1 MSGRGGRALRLA
13 LVALA
18 AAGTACAHHPE
29 GAHGG
34 RSVRGVEADSVTSGL
49 WRMDESVGTRVA
61 DAGPFRLDGIAGVD
75 TRTDFGRVGRA
86 RTFTASVNSFVL
98 VPHSSVLEAGGAFTI
113 EAWID
118 PGALGSYEDTPIAA
132 RWTPEALQTSWM
144 LSLVGHNSPPPTQP
158 GPGDHLGLIQFGSAG
173 KLMFA
178 FAPVEAGPLR
188 AFFSNQTIDLDRWT
202 HVAVTYDGQVVRFY
216 LNGELDAQYASPGA
230 VRTSDAPLII
240 GNYLDPRW
248 LSAFSGD
255 LKVDPS
261 VDQNPYYAFVG
272 LIDDL
277 RISSVA
283 RRDFPYAR
291 L

>member
-1 MSGRGGRALRLA
+1 MSLRRAPVRLA

-18 AAGTACAHHPE
+18 AAWTACAHNPQ
-29 GAHGG
+29 ASRG
-34 RSVRGVEADSVTSGL
+34 RVVRGVEPDSVTSGL

-61 DAGPFRLDGIAGVD
+61 DSGPFRLDGIAGVD

-86 RTFTASVNSFVL
+86 RIFTASVNSFVL
-98 VPHSSVLEAGGAFTI
+98 VPYSSVLEAGGAFTI

-118 PGALGSYEDTPIAA
+118 PTELGRYEDTPIAA
-132 RWTPEALQTSWM
+132 RWTPEALQNSWM
-144 LSLVGHNSPPPTQP
+144 LSLVGVSSPLPNQP
-158 GPGDHLGLIQFGSAG
+158 GPGDHVSLIQFGSAG

-178 FAPVEAGPLR
+178 FAPEEAGAPR
-188 AFFSNQTIDLDRWT
+188 AFFSNRTIELGRWT
-202 HVAVTYDGQVVRFY
+202 HVAVTYDGQVVRFF
-216 LNGELDAQYASPGA
+216 LNDELDAQYASPGR
-230 VRTSDAPLII
+230 VRASQAPLII

-255 LKVDPS
+255 LKVGPS
-261 VDQNPYYAFVG
+261 VDQYPYYAFVG
-272 LIDDL
+272 MIDDL

-283 RRDFPYAR
+283 RPDFPYAR